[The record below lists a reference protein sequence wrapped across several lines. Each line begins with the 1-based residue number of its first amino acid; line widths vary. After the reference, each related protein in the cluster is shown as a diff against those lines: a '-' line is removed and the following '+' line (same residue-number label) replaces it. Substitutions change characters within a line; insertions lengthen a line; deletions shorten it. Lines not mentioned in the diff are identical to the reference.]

1 MDILGAALGNLGPDA
16 LKSLAPQ
23 IQSLFAQFVSKPEA
37 KAKLQSL
44 LDQYNLPIPADQILS
59 WLGAQGMTEES
70 GDQVKGTPA
79 LADLAGKLPELLA
92 GGGAGALG
100 DLAKNLGG
108 AGGLGKS
115 LGGLFG

>member
-1 MDILGAALGNLGPDA
+1 MDFLASALGNLGPDA
-16 LKSLAPQ
+16 LKALVPQ
-23 IQSLFAQFVSKPEA
+23 IQSLFAQFVAKPEA
-37 KAKLQSL
+37 QAKLQGL
-44 LDQYNLPIPADQILS
+44 LDQHGIPLQAEQILS

-70 GDQVKGTPA
+70 AGQVKGTPA
-79 LADLAGKLPELLA
+79 LADLAGKLPELLGGMGA
-92 GGGAGALG
+92 GGLG